1 MSKNK
6 NNVEDQYFD
15 ESEETINI
23 RQILEQ
29 YLYYWKW
36 FVFGVIIS
44 LTLAF
49 LYVKY
54 TQKQYQVSAKILLN
68 EKESATG
75 ELAGLMDQAMLG
87 GGSGG
92 SAEVGDQIDVLKS
105 RRLLTKVIQKN
116 NFNIQYFSIGRV
128 AEIQLQ
134 QEKSPVKFILLNE
147 NDKTNESLDN
157 NSFIVSILSNTK
169 FKLENKKTSVIKEY
183 SFGQKITEDF
193 GSFIISPN
201 GSLGKHIG
209 FEYQINVNSIDRI
222 VNTYQNSLSISPNT
236 EKSSKIINFS
246 LVGPVPDISKK
257 LINDLITTYNED
269 LVSDNHKLTEAT
281 SKFIDDRLQIV
292 TNDLRG
298 VDKNLERYKVQNNIT
313 DVTSEANIFLESAA
327 DNEKKLLESSTQLQL
342 VDYMNSALN
351 SSKTDLLPSNIG
363 LEDKS
368 ISAEISSYNELVLAK
383 EDMLKSVTKDHPNA
397 IKLQEQ
403 INDVKRNLKNSLRL
417 YRNNTQTM
425 LNSVQSKQNQ
435 IASRIQKVPSQE
447 RGFRDISRQQQIVE
461 ALYLFLLQKR
471 EENEI
476 KAAATPDNIKVI
488 DYAYDSKIP
497 VSPKKSIILLGA
509 LILGLVIPFICIYIY
524 KLLNNNVNSK
534 EDVEDAVGAPIA
546 GQVPKSDISIIEQ
559 NDNSSVA
566 EAFRI
571 LRTNMNF
578 LLKNST
584 DPQSIYITSTTS
596 GEGKTFI
603 STNLAQILTMSGKSV
618 LLIGADIRSPKVL
631 DYLGITDQYRHKYG
645 VTEYLISNDINI
657 SDIIIKN
664 PADYKF
670 DVIYSGQVAPNPSEL
685 LMNGRFDDIVKYGKA
700 NYDYVLIDTAPVSL
714 VTDTLLISDS
724 ADITMYVV
732 RANYLDKRML
742 AIPKELYQDN
752 RLKNMAMVVND
763 VDFTK
768 GYGYGYGYGENHNK
782 GNSFFS
788 KLFGKK

>member
-44 LTLAF
+44 LIVAF

-105 RRLLTKVIQKN
+105 KRLITKVVEEN
-116 NFNIQYFSIGRV
+116 NLNIQYFSKGRV
-128 AEIQLQ
+128 AEVELT
-134 QEKSPVKFILLNE
+134 QEKSPIKIIFLNE
-147 NDKTNESLDN
+147 ADKTNEDLEAK
-157 NSFIVSILSNTK
+157 FIVQIKSTTK
-169 FKLENKKTSVIKEY
+169 FILTNKTTSTEKEY
-183 SFGQKITEDF
+183 SFGQKINDKI
-193 GSFIISPN
+193 GSFVISPN
-201 GSLGKHIG
+201 KNLAKSIDN
-209 FEYQINVNSIDRI
+209 EYLIVLNSIDKT
-222 VNTYQNSLSISPNT
+222 VDNYQKKLAIDPNS

-246 LVGPVPDISKK
+246 LVGPVPEISKK
-257 LINDLITTYNED
+257 VINDLIINYNKD
-269 LVSDNHKLTEAT
+269 IVGDNHKLTEAT
-281 SKFIDDRLQIV
+281 SKFIDSRLAIV
-292 TNDLRG
+292 SGDLDG
-298 VDKNLERYKVQNNIT
+298 VDKQLEQYKQSNNIT

-327 DNEKKLLESSTQLQL
+327 DNEKKLLDASTQLQL
-342 VDYMNSALN
+342 VEYMNGALN
-351 SSKTDLLPSNIG
+351 TSRTDLLPSNIG

-368 ISAEISSYNELVLAK
+368 ISSEISSYNELVLAK
-383 EDMLKSVTKDHPNA
+383 EDMLKSVTNEHPNV

-403 INDVKRNLKNSLRL
+403 INDVKRNLKNSLKL
-417 YRNNTQTM
+417 YRNNTQTI
-425 LNSVQSKQNQ
+425 LNTIQGKQNQ
-435 IASRIQKVPSQE
+435 IAGKIKKVPSQE

-476 KAAATPDNIKVI
+476 KAAATPENIKVI
-488 DYAYDSKIP
+488 DYAYGIKEP
-497 VSPKKSIILLGA
+497 VSPKKSIIFLGA
-509 LILGLVIPFICIYIY
+509 LIVGLIIPFIIIYIY
-524 KLLNNNVNSK
+524 KLLNNTVNSK
-534 EDVEDAVGAPIA
+534 EDVENAVGAPIA
-546 GQVPKSDISIIEQ
+546 GQVPKSNISILEN
-559 NDNSSVA
+559 NDNSSAA

-571 LRTNMNF
+571 LRTNVNF

-584 DPQSIYITSTTS
+584 DPQCIYITSTTS
-596 GEGKTFI
+596 GEGKSFI
-603 STNLAQILTMSGKSV
+603 STNLTQILTMSGKSV

-631 DYLGITDQYRHKYG
+631 DYLGISDQYIHKYG
-645 VTEYLISNDINI
+645 VTEYLISNDVNI
-657 SDIIIKN
+657 DDIIIKK
-664 PADYKF
+664 PAHYKF
-670 DVIYSGQVAPNPSEL
+670 DVIYSGQIAPNPSEL
-685 LMNGRFDDIVKYGKA
+685 LMNGRFDDIIKYGKEH
-700 NYDYVLIDTAPVSL
+700 YDYVIVDTAPVSL
-714 VTDTLLISDS
+714 VTDTLLISDD

-742 AIPKELYQDN
+742 AIPRDLYREN
-752 RLKNMAMVVND
+752 RLKNMAMVIND

-768 GYGYGYGYGENHNK
+768 GYGYGYGYGYGENHNK
-782 GNSFFS
+782 GGFF
-788 KLFGKK
+788 KNLFKRK

>member
-1 MSKNK
+1 MNQI
-6 NNVEDQYFD
+6 NNSTNNSSF
-15 ESEETINI
+15 EEEENINL
-23 RQILEQ
+23 RQVLEQ

-36 FVFGVIIS
+36 FVLGLIVAIIGA
-44 LTLAF
+44 LFYL
-49 LYVKY
+49 KY

-68 EKESATG
+68 EKESAAG
-75 ELAGLMDQAMLG
+75 ELAGLADAATIFG
-87 GGSGG
+87 TS
-92 SAEVGDQIDVLKS
+92 SNAEVGDQIDVLKS

-116 NFNIQYFSIGRV
+116 NFNIQYFSVGRV

-134 QEKSPVKFILLNE
+134 QEKSPIKFILLNE
-147 NDKTNESLDN
+147 NDKANESLDN

-201 GSLGKHIG
+201 GNLGKHIG

-222 VNTYQNSLSISPNT
+222 VNAYQNSLSISPNT

-403 INDVKRNLKNSLRL
+403 INDLKRNLKNSLRL

-476 KAAATPDNIKVI
+476 KAAATPENIKVI
-488 DYAYDSKIP
+488 DYAYSSKVP

-618 LLIGADIRSPKVL
+618 LLIGADIRSPKIL

-782 GNSFFS
+782 GRFF
-788 KLFGKK
+788 KNLFKRK

>member
-6 NNVEDQYFD
+6 NKVEDQYFD

-44 LTLAF
+44 LIIAF

-68 EKESATG
+68 EKESSTG

-116 NFNIQYFSIGRV
+116 NFNIQYFSVGRV

-134 QEKSPVKFILLNE
+134 QEKSPIKFILLNE
-147 NDKTNESLDN
+147 NDKANESLDN

-209 FEYQINVNSIDRI
+209 FEYQINLNSIDRI
-222 VNTYQNSLSISPNT
+222 VNAYQNSLSISPNT

>member
-6 NNVEDQYFD
+6 NNVEDHYFD

-44 LTLAF
+44 LIIAF

-68 EKESATG
+68 EKESSTG

-116 NFNIQYFSIGRV
+116 NFNIQYFSVGRV

-134 QEKSPVKFILLNE
+134 QEKSPIKFILLNE
-147 NDKTNESLDN
+147 NDKANESLDN

-201 GSLGKHIG
+201 GNLGKHIG

-222 VNTYQNSLSISPNT
+222 VNAYQNSLSISPNT

-768 GYGYGYGYGENHNK
+768 EYGYGYGYGENHNK

>member
-1 MSKNK
+1 MLLR
-6 NNVEDQYFD
+6 
-15 ESEETINI
+15 SE
-23 RQILEQ
+23 
-29 YLYYWKW
+29 YL
-36 FVFGVIIS
+36 
-44 LTLAF
+44 
-49 LYVKY
+49 
-54 TQKQYQVSAKILLN
+54 
-68 EKESATG
+68 
-75 ELAGLMDQAMLG
+75 
-87 GGSGG
+87 
-92 SAEVGDQIDVLKS
+92 
-105 RRLLTKVIQKN
+105 
-116 NFNIQYFSIGRV
+116 
-128 AEIQLQ
+128 
-134 QEKSPVKFILLNE
+134 
-147 NDKTNESLDN
+147 
-157 NSFIVSILSNTK
+157 
-169 FKLENKKTSVIKEY
+169 
-183 SFGQKITEDF
+183 
-193 GSFIISPN
+193 
-201 GSLGKHIG
+201 
-209 FEYQINVNSIDRI
+209 
-222 VNTYQNSLSISPNT
+222 
-236 EKSSKIINFS
+236 
-246 LVGPVPDISKK
+246 
-257 LINDLITTYNED
+257 
-269 LVSDNHKLTEAT
+269 
-281 SKFIDDRLQIV
+281 
-292 TNDLRG
+292 
-298 VDKNLERYKVQNNIT
+298 
-313 DVTSEANIFLESAA
+313 LESAA

-578 LLKNST
+578 LLKI
-584 DPQSIYITSTTS
+584 Q
-596 GEGKTFI
+596 
-603 STNLAQILTMSGKSV
+603 QIL
-618 LLIGADIRSPKVL
+618 
-631 DYLGITDQYRHKYG
+631 
-645 VTEYLISNDINI
+645 
-657 SDIIIKN
+657 
-664 PADYKF
+664 
-670 DVIYSGQVAPNPSEL
+670 
-685 LMNGRFDDIVKYGKA
+685 
-700 NYDYVLIDTAPVSL
+700 SL
-714 VTDTLLISDS
+714 SI
-724 ADITMYVV
+724 
-732 RANYLDKRML
+732 
-742 AIPKELYQDN
+742 
-752 RLKNMAMVVND
+752 
-763 VDFTK
+763 
-768 GYGYGYGYGENHNK
+768 
-782 GNSFFS
+782 
-788 KLFGKK
+788 

>member
-6 NNVEDQYFD
+6 NNVEDHYFD
-15 ESEETINI
+15 EPEETINI

-44 LTLAF
+44 LIVAF

-68 EKESATG
+68 EKESSTG

-116 NFNIQYFSIGRV
+116 NFNIQYFSVGRV

-134 QEKSPVKFILLNE
+134 QEKSPIKFILLNE

-157 NSFIVSILSNTK
+157 NSFLVNILSNTK

-201 GSLGKHIG
+201 GNLGKHIG

-222 VNTYQNSLSISPNT
+222 VNAYQTSLSISPNS

>member
-6 NNVEDQYFD
+6 NKVEDQYFD

-44 LTLAF
+44 LIIAF

-68 EKESATG
+68 EKESSTG

-116 NFNIQYFSIGRV
+116 NFNIQYFSVGRV

-134 QEKSPVKFILLNE
+134 QEKSPIKFILLNE
-147 NDKTNESLDN
+147 NDKANESLDN

-209 FEYQINVNSIDRI
+209 FEYQINLNSIDRI
-222 VNTYQNSLSISPNT
+222 VNAYQNSLSISPNT

-742 AIPKELYQDN
+742 AIPRDLYRED
-752 RLKNMAMVVND
+752 RLKNMAMVIND

>member
-1 MSKNK
+1 MNQINNSQK
-6 NNVEDQYFD
+6 NNISFED
-15 ESEETINI
+15 EEENINL

-36 FVFGVIIS
+36 FVLGLLVAIIGA
-44 LTLAF
+44 LFYL
-49 LYVKY
+49 KY
-54 TQKQYQVSAKILLN
+54 TQKLYQVSAKILLN
-68 EKESATG
+68 EKESAAG
-75 ELAGLMDQAMLG
+75 ELAGLADAATIF
-87 GGSGG
+87 GS
-92 SAEVGDQIDVLKS
+92 SSNAEVGDQIEILKS
-105 RRLLTKVIQKN
+105 RRLISKVVEKN
-116 NFNIQYFSIGRV
+116 NLNIRYFSVGRI
-128 AEIQLQ
+128 AEI
-134 QEKSPVKFILLNE
+134 ETTVKDSPIKILFLNE
-147 NDKTNESLDN
+147 ADKLNDELYEELNVKIESTTKFSLTNN
-157 NSFIVSILSNTK
+157 NTK
-169 FKLENKKTSVIKEY
+169 ETKSY
-183 SFGQKITEDF
+183 SFGQKIKSSF
-193 GSFIISPN
+193 GDIVISPN
-201 GSLGKHIG
+201 KNISK
-209 FEYQINVNSIDRI
+209 SIDSEYLI
-222 VNTYQNSLSISPNT
+222 KLNSLDYTVNLYQSKIQIEPNSD
-236 EKSSKIINFS
+236 KNSKIINFN
-246 LVGPVPDISKK
+246 LVGSIPEISKQF
-257 LINDLITTYNED
+257 IDDLIKQYNLD
-269 LVSDNHKLTEAT
+269 LVSDNNKLTEAT
-281 SKFIDDRLQIV
+281 SKFIDSRLAIV
-292 TNDLRG
+292 TGDLKG
-298 VDKNLERYKVQNNIT
+298 VDKNLERYKQRNDIT
-313 DVTSEANIFLESAA
+313 DVTSEANIFLQNAS
-327 DNEKKLLESSTQLQL
+327 DNEKKLLESTNQLQL
-342 VDYMNSALN
+342 VDYMNSAL
-351 SSKTDLLPSNIG
+351 SSNKSDLLPTNIG
-363 LEDKS
+363 LQDQTIAS
-368 ISAEISSYNELVLAK
+368 QIASYNELVLTK
-383 EDMLKSVTKDHPNA
+383 DDMLKSVTNEHPNVV
-397 IKLQEQ
+397 KLQEQ
-403 INDVKRNLKNSLRL
+403 IIDIKRNLKNSLRL
-417 YRNNTQTM
+417 YRNNTQTT
-425 LNSVQSKQNQ
+425 LSSIQTKQNQ
-435 IASRIQKVPSQE
+435 IRSRIEKVPSQE

-476 KAAATPDNIKVI
+476 KAAATPENIKVI
-488 DYAYDSKIP
+488 DFAYDSKIP
-497 VSPKKSIILLGA
+497 VSPKKNIVLLGA
-509 LILGLVIPFICIYIY
+509 IILGIIVPFAFIYIY

-546 GQVPKSDISIIEQ
+546 GQVPKSEISIIEP
-559 NDNSSVA
+559 NDSSSVA

-578 LLKNST
+578 LLRNST
-584 DPQSIYITSTTS
+584 EPQSIYITSTIK

-618 LLIGADIRSPKVL
+618 LLIGADIRSSKVL

>member
-6 NNVEDQYFD
+6 NKVEDQYFD

-44 LTLAF
+44 LIIAF

-68 EKESATG
+68 EKESSTG

-116 NFNIQYFSIGRV
+116 NFNIQYFSVGRV

-134 QEKSPVKFILLNE
+134 QEKSPIKFILLNE
-147 NDKTNESLDN
+147 NDKANESLDN

-209 FEYQINVNSIDRI
+209 FEYQINLNSIDRI
-222 VNTYQNSLSISPNT
+222 VNAYQNSLSISPNT

-246 LVGPVPDISKK
+246 LVGPVPEISKK
-257 LINDLITTYNED
+257 VINDLIITYNED
-269 LVSDNHKLTEAT
+269 LVNDNHKLTEAT

-742 AIPKELYQDN
+742 AIPRDLYRED
-752 RLKNMAMVVND
+752 RLKNMAMVIND

>member
-44 LTLAF
+44 LIVAF

-105 RRLLTKVIQKN
+105 KRLITKVVEEN
-116 NFNIQYFSIGRV
+116 NLNIQYFSKGRV
-128 AEIQLQ
+128 TEVELT
-134 QEKSPVKFILLNE
+134 QEKSPIKIIFLNEADKANQDLKAQFIVQIKSTTKFILTN
-147 NDKTNESLDN
+147 KT
-157 NSFIVSILSNTK
+157 
-169 FKLENKKTSVIKEY
+169 TSTEKEY
-183 SFGQKITEDF
+183 SFGQKINDKI
-193 GSFIISPN
+193 GSFVISPN
-201 GSLGKHIG
+201 KNLAKAIDN
-209 FEYQINVNSIDRI
+209 EYLIVLNSIDKT
-222 VNTYQNSLSISPNT
+222 VDNYQKKLSIEPNS
-236 EKSSKIINFS
+236 EKSSKVINFS
-246 LVGPVPDISKK
+246 LVGPVPEISKK
-257 LINDLITTYNED
+257 VINDLIINYNKD
-269 LVSDNHKLTEAT
+269 IVGDNHKLTEAT
-281 SKFIDDRLQIV
+281 SKFIDSRLAIV
-292 TNDLRG
+292 SGDLDG
-298 VDKNLERYKVQNNIT
+298 VDKQLEQFKQSNNIT

-327 DNEKKLLESSTQLQL
+327 DNEKKLLDASTQLQL
-342 VDYMNSALN
+342 VDYMNGALN
-351 SSKTDLLPSNIG
+351 TSRTDLLPSNIG

-368 ISAEISSYNELVLAK
+368 ISSEIASYNELVLAK
-383 EDMLKSVTKDHPNA
+383 EDMLKSVTNEHPNV

-403 INDVKRNLKNSLRL
+403 ISDIKRNLKNSLRL

>member
-6 NNVEDQYFD
+6 NNVEDHYFD
-15 ESEETINI
+15 EPEETINI

-44 LTLAF
+44 LIVAF

-87 GGSGG
+87 GGS
-92 SAEVGDQIDVLKS
+92 STNAEVGDQIDVLKS

-116 NFNIQYFSIGRV
+116 NFNIQYFSVGRV

-134 QEKSPVKFILLNE
+134 QEKSPIKFILLNE
-147 NDKTNESLDN
+147 NDKANESLDN

-169 FKLENKKTSVIKEY
+169 FKLENKKTSTIKEY
-183 SFGQKITEDF
+183 SFGQKITEKF

-201 GSLGKHIG
+201 GNLEKNIG
-209 FEYQINVNSIDRI
+209 FEYQINLNSIDRI
-222 VNTYQNSLSISPNT
+222 VNAYQNSLSISPNT

-657 SDIIIKN
+657 SDIVIKN

-714 VTDTLLISDS
+714 VTDTL
-724 ADITMYVV
+724 
-732 RANYLDKRML
+732 
-742 AIPKELYQDN
+742 
-752 RLKNMAMVVND
+752 
-763 VDFTK
+763 
-768 GYGYGYGYGENHNK
+768 
-782 GNSFFS
+782 
-788 KLFGKK
+788 

>member
-6 NNVEDQYFD
+6 NKVEDQYFD

-44 LTLAF
+44 LIIAF

-68 EKESATG
+68 EKESSTG

-116 NFNIQYFSIGRV
+116 NFNIQYFSVGRV

-134 QEKSPVKFILLNE
+134 QEKSPIKFILLNE
-147 NDKTNESLDN
+147 NDKANESLDN

-201 GSLGKHIG
+201 GNLGKHIG

-222 VNTYQNSLSISPNT
+222 VNAYQNSLSISPNT

>member
-6 NNVEDQYFD
+6 NKVEDQYFD

-44 LTLAF
+44 LIIAF

-68 EKESATG
+68 EKESSTG

-116 NFNIQYFSIGRV
+116 NFNIQYFSVGRV

-134 QEKSPVKFILLNE
+134 QEKSPIKFILLNE
-147 NDKTNESLDN
+147 NDKANESLDN

-209 FEYQINVNSIDRI
+209 FEYQINLNSIDRI
-222 VNTYQNSLSISPNT
+222 VNAYQNSLSISPNT

-403 INDVKRNLKNSLRL
+403 INDLKRNLKNSLRL

>member
-6 NNVEDQYFD
+6 NKVEDQYFD
-15 ESEETINI
+15 EPEETINI

-44 LTLAF
+44 LIIAF

-68 EKESATG
+68 EKESSTG

-116 NFNIQYFSIGRV
+116 NFNIQYFSVGRV

-134 QEKSPVKFILLNE
+134 QEKSPIKFILLNE
-147 NDKTNESLDN
+147 NDKANESLDN

-201 GSLGKHIG
+201 GNLGKHIG

-222 VNTYQNSLSISPNT
+222 VNAYQNSLSISPNT

-768 GYGYGYGYGENHNK
+768 EYGYGYGYGENHNK

>member
-1 MSKNK
+1 MSTNK
-6 NNVEDQYFD
+6 NNLEDQYFD

-23 RQILEQ
+23 REILEQ

-403 INDVKRNLKNSLRL
+403 INDLKRNLKNSLRL

-657 SDIIIKN
+657 SDI
-664 PADYKF
+664 
-670 DVIYSGQVAPNPSEL
+670 
-685 LMNGRFDDIVKYGKA
+685 
-700 NYDYVLIDTAPVSL
+700 
-714 VTDTLLISDS
+714 
-724 ADITMYVV
+724 
-732 RANYLDKRML
+732 
-742 AIPKELYQDN
+742 
-752 RLKNMAMVVND
+752 
-763 VDFTK
+763 
-768 GYGYGYGYGENHNK
+768 
-782 GNSFFS
+782 
-788 KLFGKK
+788 

>member
-1 MSKNK
+1 MSTNK
-6 NNVEDQYFD
+6 NNLEDQYFD

-44 LTLAF
+44 LIVAF

-105 RRLLTKVIQKN
+105 KRLITKVVEEN
-116 NFNIQYFSIGRV
+116 NLNIQYFSKGRV
-128 AEIQLQ
+128 AEVELT
-134 QEKSPVKFILLNE
+134 QEKSPIKIIFLNE
-147 NDKTNESLDN
+147 ADKTNEDLEAK
-157 NSFIVSILSNTK
+157 FIVQIKSTTK
-169 FKLENKKTSVIKEY
+169 FILTNKTTSTEKEY
-183 SFGQKITEDF
+183 SFGQKINDKI
-193 GSFIISPN
+193 GSFVISPN
-201 GSLGKHIG
+201 KNLAKSIDN
-209 FEYQINVNSIDRI
+209 EYLIVLNSIDKT
-222 VNTYQNSLSISPNT
+222 VDNYQKKLAIDPNS

-246 LVGPVPDISKK
+246 LVGPVPEISKK
-257 LINDLITTYNED
+257 VINDLIINYNKD
-269 LVSDNHKLTEAT
+269 IVGDNHKLTEAT

-403 INDVKRNLKNSLRL
+403 INDLKRNLKNSLRL

-476 KAAATPDNIKVI
+476 KAAATPENIKVI
-488 DYAYDSKIP
+488 DYAYSSKVP

-782 GNSFFS
+782 GGFF
-788 KLFGKK
+788 KNLFKRK

>member
-6 NNVEDQYFD
+6 NKVEDQYFD

-44 LTLAF
+44 LIIAF

-68 EKESATG
+68 EKESSTG

-116 NFNIQYFSIGRV
+116 NFNIQYFSVGRV

-134 QEKSPVKFILLNE
+134 QEKSPIKFILLNE
-147 NDKTNESLDN
+147 NDKANESLDN

-201 GSLGKHIG
+201 GNLGKHIG

-222 VNTYQNSLSISPNT
+222 VNAYQTSLSISPNS

-476 KAAATPDNIKVI
+476 KAAATPENIKVI
-488 DYAYDSKIP
+488 DYAYDSKVP

-664 PADYKF
+664 PTDYKF

-742 AIPKELYQDN
+742 AIPKELYQDK

-768 GYGYGYGYGENHNK
+768 GYGYGYGYGENYNK
-782 GNSFFS
+782 GNTFFS